1 MDVNLNL
8 YNSEM
13 VKSILAKTQLKEV
26 PAIVCKTTA
35 NIDADQCRGKDLV
48 RKIAWFKNNLFLS
61 DNMEKEKTKDSDL
74 VSQLPSLKK

>member
-48 RKIAWFKNNLFLS
+48 RKIA
-61 DNMEKEKTKDSDL
+61 
-74 VSQLPSLKK
+74 